1 MEEAYERKMLKYAE
15 LVEQCKSNG
24 WKTWCFP
31 VEVGCRGFPGN
42 SLWRATKMLGIVGKE
57 RRDMIHEA
65 GRRAESASLWIWNRR
80 TDGTQISASTP
91 NEVHPEIQPV
101 ITDAQA
107 GTTCIV
113 CRRAGHQTL
122 GPECPRRLE
131 TPTENITLFKGKA
144 DALSNFYPCDLK
156 VFGHAFKS
164 SEHAYQYMKAR
175 YYGKMQLADEVRRQ
189 KSACAAKRLVRN
201 LRTEVGWESE
211 RLDVMRHII
220 QAKLESVPE
229 YRHQLVNARRV
240 IAECVPGDN
249 YWSSGLSKDLTV
261 WCREE
266 NWPGK
271 NIMGKLHMKL
281 REDII
286 DKIDVDL

>member
-1 MEEAYERKMLKYAE
+1 M
-15 LVEQCKSNG
+15 Q
-24 WKTWCFP
+24 
-31 VEVGCRGFPGN
+31 
-42 SLWRATKMLGIVGKE
+42 
-57 RRDMIHEA
+57 
-65 GRRAESASLWIWNRR
+65 
-80 TDGTQISASTP
+80 
-91 NEVHPEIQPV
+91 
-101 ITDAQA
+101 
-107 GTTCIV
+107 
-113 CRRAGHQTL
+113 
-122 GPECPRRLE
+122 
-131 TPTENITLFKGKA
+131 
-144 DALSNFYPCDLK
+144 
-156 VFGHAFKS
+156 
-164 SEHAYQYMKAR
+164 AR

-229 YRHQLVNARRV
+229 YRNQLVNTRRV